1 MKNKKWLIIL
11 IVAFP
16 SMFWLILESSNINS
30 RKLPYYGEKLLNK
43 NGDTIYHKVSD
54 LFYEKV
60 NVDSSVNFKQEKIFI
75 LGTYNKKQETIK
87 KFNCNKCSETLFI
100 YYDIEKSQYF
110 VNGERLEE
118 LRNAILEKKRGIG
131 ILKKKLVENINE
143 QIKDFLQ
150 IKIIKEEEE
159 LNHLIQN
166 EKELTKSAP
175 KEDTQV

>member
-1 MKNKKWLIIL
+1 MSSTLVSCPYCNSNQKISHISYNLKK
-11 IVAFP
+11 F
-16 SMFWLILESSNINS
+16 
-30 RKLPYYGEKLLNK
+30 LNK
-43 NGDTIYHKVSD
+43 
-54 LFYEKV
+54 FEKA
-60 NVDSSVNFKQEKIFI
+60 EIFI
-75 LGTYNKKQETIK
+75 LGTYNKKQEKIK

-110 VNGERLEE
+110 VKGERIEE
-118 LRNAILEKKRGIG
+118 LRNTITDKKRGIE

-143 QIKDFLQ
+143 QITDFLKV
-150 IKIIKEEEE
+150 KIIKEEEE

>member
-1 MKNKKWLIIL
+1 MSSTLVSCPYCNSNQKISHISYNLKK
-11 IVAFP
+11 F
-16 SMFWLILESSNINS
+16 
-30 RKLPYYGEKLLNK
+30 LNK
-43 NGDTIYHKVSD
+43 
-54 LFYEKV
+54 FEKA
-60 NVDSSVNFKQEKIFI
+60 EIFI
-75 LGTYNKKQETIK
+75 LGTYNKKQEKIK

-110 VNGERLEE
+110 VKGERIEE
-118 LRNAILEKKRGIG
+118 LRNAITDKKRGIE

>member
-1 MKNKKWLIIL
+1 MRTTLVNCTYCDSNQKIFHISYNLKK
-11 IVAFP
+11 F
-16 SMFWLILESSNINS
+16 
-30 RKLPYYGEKLLNK
+30 LN
-43 NGDTIYHKVSD
+43 
-54 LFYEKV
+54 
-60 NVDSSVNFKQEKIFI
+60 NFKQEKIFI

-110 VNGERLEE
+110 VNGERIEE

-143 QIKDFLQ
+143 QIKDFLR
-150 IKIIKEEEE
+150 IKSIKEEEE
-159 LNHLIQN
+159 LNHLIQK
-166 EKELTKSAP
+166 EKELTERAP

>member
-1 MKNKKWLIIL
+1 MSTTLVNCPYCDSNQKIFHISYNLKK
-11 IVAFP
+11 F
-16 SMFWLILESSNINS
+16 
-30 RKLPYYGEKLLNK
+30 LN
-43 NGDTIYHKVSD
+43 
-54 LFYEKV
+54 
-60 NVDSSVNFKQEKIFI
+60 NFKQEKIFI

-143 QIKDFLQ
+143 QIKDILQ
-150 IKIIKEEEE
+150 IKVIKEEEE
-159 LNHLIQN
+159 LNHLIQE
-166 EKELTKSAP
+166 EKELTERAP

>member
-1 MKNKKWLIIL
+1 MRTTLVNCPYCDSNQKIFHISYNLKK
-11 IVAFP
+11 F
-16 SMFWLILESSNINS
+16 
-30 RKLPYYGEKLLNK
+30 LN
-43 NGDTIYHKVSD
+43 
-54 LFYEKV
+54 
-60 NVDSSVNFKQEKIFI
+60 NFKQEKIFI

-110 VNGERLEE
+110 VNGERIEE

-143 QIKDFLQ
+143 QIKDFLR
-150 IKIIKEEEE
+150 IKSIKEEEE
-159 LNHLIQN
+159 LNHLIQE
-166 EKELTKSAP
+166 EKELTQNAV

>member
-1 MKNKKWLIIL
+1 MSTTLVNCPYCDSNQKIFHISYNLKK
-11 IVAFP
+11 F
-16 SMFWLILESSNINS
+16 
-30 RKLPYYGEKLLNK
+30 LN
-43 NGDTIYHKVSD
+43 
-54 LFYEKV
+54 
-60 NVDSSVNFKQEKIFI
+60 NFKQEKIFI

-110 VNGERLEE
+110 VNGERIEE

-143 QIKDFLQ
+143 QIKDFLR
-150 IKIIKEEEE
+150 IKSIKEEEE
-159 LNHLIQN
+159 LNHLIQK
-166 EKELTKSAP
+166 EKELTERAP

>member
-1 MKNKKWLIIL
+1 MKITLVNCPYCNLNQKIFHISYNLKK
-11 IVAFP
+11 F
-16 SMFWLILESSNINS
+16 
-30 RKLPYYGEKLLNK
+30 LN
-43 NGDTIYHKVSD
+43 
-54 LFYEKV
+54 
-60 NVDSSVNFKQEKIFI
+60 NFKQEKIFI

-110 VNGERLEE
+110 VNGERIEE

-143 QIKDFLQ
+143 QIKDFLR
-150 IKIIKEEEE
+150 IKSIKEEEE
-159 LNHLIQN
+159 LNHLIQE
-166 EKELTKSAP
+166 EKELTERAP

>member
-1 MKNKKWLIIL
+1 MSSTLVSCPYCNSNQKISHISYNLKK
-11 IVAFP
+11 F
-16 SMFWLILESSNINS
+16 
-30 RKLPYYGEKLLNK
+30 LNK
-43 NGDTIYHKVSD
+43 
-54 LFYEKV
+54 FEKA
-60 NVDSSVNFKQEKIFI
+60 EIFI
-75 LGTYNKKQETIK
+75 LGTYNKKQEIIK

-110 VNGERLEE
+110 VKGERIEE
-118 LRNAILEKKRGIG
+118 LRNAITDKKRGIE

-143 QIKDFLQ
+143 QITDFLKV
-150 IKIIKEEEE
+150 KIIKEEEE

>member
-1 MKNKKWLIIL
+1 MSTTLVNCPYCDSNQKIFHISYNLKK
-11 IVAFP
+11 F
-16 SMFWLILESSNINS
+16 
-30 RKLPYYGEKLLNK
+30 LN
-43 NGDTIYHKVSD
+43 
-54 LFYEKV
+54 
-60 NVDSSVNFKQEKIFI
+60 NFKQEKIFI

-110 VNGERLEE
+110 VNGERIEE

-143 QIKDFLQ
+143 QIKDFLR
-150 IKIIKEEEE
+150 IKSIKEEEE
-159 LNHLIQN
+159 LNHLIQE
-166 EKELTKSAP
+166 EKELTQNAV